1 MRNRVLSVLT
11 LLLVA
16 GATVMLQAFGAEPV
30 KLQETAFHVELVI
43 FRPLTPLGI
52 REDWSLE
59 ASNGH
64 ASPGIASDEETG
76 DDSTPNG
83 SGRLAVASLSP
94 ALFRLSGLE
103 SGLQRSRGY
112 AVIGHIGWTQIAVP
126 RGSGLA
132 VNLSEVGLSGSPVRG
147 TGTLERGKYLYL
159 RLNLGFTPVDVPA
172 SLVGDVQS
180 TGPVTFS
187 LNQVRRVR
195 PFERH
200 YFDHPAYG
208 VIALITPVT

>member
-1 MRNRVLSVLT
+1 MRSRVISVLT
-11 LLLVA
+11 LLVVA
-16 GATVMLQAFGAEPV
+16 GATAMLQSFAAEPV

-43 FRPLTPLGI
+43 FRPLKPLGV
-52 REDWSLE
+52 REDWALE
-59 ASNGH
+59 ASGGH
-64 ASPGIASDEETG
+64 ASPGTAVDDETG
-76 DDSTPNG
+76 GNSTPSG
-83 SGRLAVASLSP
+83 PGRLAVASLSP

-112 AVIGHIGWTQIAVP
+112 QVIGHIGWTQIAVP

-132 VNLSEVGLSGSPVRG
+132 VNLTEVGLSGSQVRG

-208 VIALITPVT
+208 VIALITPVS

>member
-1 MRNRVLSVLT
+1 MRRRVISVLT
-11 LLLVA
+11 LLVVG
-16 GATVMLQAFGAEPV
+16 GATATLQSFAAEPV
-30 KLQETAFHVELVI
+30 RLDTAFHVELVI
-43 FRPLTPLGI
+43 FRPLTPLGV
-52 REDWSLE
+52 REDWAAE
-59 ASNGH
+59 ASGGH
-64 ASPGIASDEETG
+64 ASPGTAVDDETG
-76 DDSTPNG
+76 ADSTASGP
-83 SGRLAVASLSP
+83 GRLAVASLSP
-94 ALFRLSGLE
+94 ALYRLSGLE

-112 AVIGHIGWTQIAVP
+112 EVIGHIGWTQVAVP

-132 VNLSEVGLSGSPVRG
+132 VDLSEVGLSGSQVQG

-172 SLVGDVQS
+172 SLVGDVQG
-180 TGPVTFS
+180 TGRVTFS

-208 VIALITPVT
+208 VIALITPVS